1 MNIKGI
7 WRWVINSGVTP
18 GQTYTFSDK
27 LVSRNKLSFLCI
39 VFSFIYVIY
48 FSFNGLI
55 IPLCG
60 ISFGISIFALSILL
74 NKYKFYT
81 LSSLLILFNTNYC
94 VLFFS
99 IYLGFAS
106 GIHLYLF
113 TSPLIV
119 LTLFD
124 TKKTWLIS
132 LAMLSYIINF
142 ITISIIE
149 KRFDFH
155 GIELSQPT
163 LDIFYMTNFC
173 CSIFILLTLSLY
185 FLYNNNTIN
194 QLLVDENRIRREAER
209 EAKESLAQ
217 REVLL
222 SEIHHRVKN
231 NLAVISGLMELQS
244 TYLKDKNTIG
254 VIKETQNRIKS
265 LAILHEKLYENR
277 TLREV
282 EVGSYIDE
290 LLDFIKVS
298 LSDKEK
304 KINITTQIEV
314 INLEMAKAMPFA
326 LLINELICNSYKH
339 AFSNVTSG
347 EIVIEFSKD
356 KNGYLLV
363 YSDNGRGFEYDPSD
377 ERRSLGL
384 TLIETFSQQL
394 KGEFEFPKDKS
405 GMRFVL
411 RFT

>member
-1 MNIKGI
+1 
-7 WRWVINSGVTP
+7 
-18 GQTYTFSDK
+18 
-27 LVSRNKLSFLCI
+27 
-39 VFSFIYVIY
+39 
-48 FSFNGLI
+48 
-55 IPLCG
+55 
-60 ISFGISIFALSILL
+60 
-74 NKYKFYT
+74 
-81 LSSLLILFNTNYC
+81 
-94 VLFFS
+94 
-99 IYLGFAS
+99 
-106 GIHLYLF
+106 
-113 TSPLIV
+113 
-119 LTLFD
+119 
-124 TKKTWLIS
+124 
-132 LAMLSYIINF
+132 
-142 ITISIIE
+142 
-149 KRFDFH
+149 
-155 GIELSQPT
+155 
-163 LDIFYMTNFC
+163 
-173 CSIFILLTLSLY
+173 
-185 FLYNNNTIN
+185 
-194 QLLVDENRIRREAER
+194 
-209 EAKESLAQ
+209 
-217 REVLL
+217 
-222 SEIHHRVKN
+222 
-231 NLAVISGLMELQS
+231 S